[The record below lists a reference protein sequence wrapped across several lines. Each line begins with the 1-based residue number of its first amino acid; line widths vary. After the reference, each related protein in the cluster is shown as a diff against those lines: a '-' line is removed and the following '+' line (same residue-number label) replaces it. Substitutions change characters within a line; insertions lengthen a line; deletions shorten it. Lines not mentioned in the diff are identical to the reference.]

1 MLSWDLPSSSLE
13 KGGNIMQSNNAL
25 SIVAGGIALSL
36 VVLAFRTPVDKVEG
50 VFKYM
55 LDKLPATQIAEKQ

>member
-1 MLSWDLPSSSLE
+1 
-13 KGGNIMQSNNAL
+13 MQSNNAL